1 MLTLGIDTTA
11 GTASVALLSGETMLG
26 EYTLNSGNTHS
37 QTLLPMIEHMLAR
50 TGKTP
55 KDIELYACAA
65 GPGSFTGVRIGA
77 ATVKGLAAPWNTPC
91 VPVSA
96 LEALAQNLAI
106 VDGRICPVMNARR
119 GQVYTALFESSG
131 GALHRTL
138 PDAALSLGELEA
150 LLREADTPVY
160 FVGDG
165 YDLTEPF
172 RKTQT
177 PERLRYQ
184 SAASV
189 ALLGQQA
196 YLASEDKT
204 ALTAAALLPTYL
216 RKPQAER
223 EREERMKEQKEQ
235 EKNI

>member
-11 GTASVALLSGETMLG
+11 GSASVALLSEETLLS

-37 QTLLPMIEHMLAR
+37 QTLLPMIEHMFDR
-50 TGKTP
+50 VGKTP
-55 KDIELYACAA
+55 RDIDLYACAV

-77 ATVKGLAAPWNTPC
+77 ATVQGLASPWNTPC

-96 LEALAQNLAI
+96 LAALAQNLAI
-106 VDGRICPVMNARR
+106 VRGRICPVMNARR
-119 GQVYTALFESSG
+119 RQVYTALFESDG
-131 GALHRTL
+131 TGVLHRTH
-138 PDAALSLGELEA
+138 PDAALSLAELEQ
-150 LLREADTPVY
+150 LLREANTPVY

-172 RKTQT
+172 RQTHT

-184 SAASV
+184 SAVSV
-189 ALLGQQA
+189 ALCGQRI
-196 YLASEDKT
+196 YLAAEDKT
-204 ALTAAALLPTYL
+204 AFSAAALLPTYL

-223 EREERMKEQKEQ
+223 EREERMKEQ
-235 EKNI
+235 EKDK